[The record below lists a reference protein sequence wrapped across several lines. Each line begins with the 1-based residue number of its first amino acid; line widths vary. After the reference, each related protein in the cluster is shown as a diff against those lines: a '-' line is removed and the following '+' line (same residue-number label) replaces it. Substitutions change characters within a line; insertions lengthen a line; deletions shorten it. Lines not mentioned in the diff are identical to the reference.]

1 MKRTHCMILW
11 LSLLAAHP
19 LSFAHGSPHKDKS
32 DKAVQYEQQ
41 EWGVAGAAAK
51 VQRVVRVAM
60 SDDMRFTPSLIKIK
74 QGQTIRF
81 MIHNQGSVLHEFV
94 LGTRPVLE
102 AHAELMKRFPDME
115 HDEPYMA
122 HVMPGQTGEI
132 VWTFN
137 RAGEF
142 DFACLMPGHF
152 EAGMVGRV
160 VVSTQKE
167 NSK

>member
-1 MKRTHCMILW
+1 MKHMHRTTLW
-11 LSLLAAHP
+11 FSLALACS

-41 EWGVAGAAAK
+41 EWGIAGAPAK

-81 MIHNQGSVLHEFV
+81 MIHNQGAVLHEFV
-94 LGTRPVLE
+94 LGTRQVLE

-115 HDEPYMA
+115 HDEPHMA
-122 HVMPGQTGEI
+122 HVTPGQTGEI

-167 NSK
+167 ISK

>member
-1 MKRTHCMILW
+1 MKRTHCIILG
-11 LSLLAAHP
+11 LSLLTGHP
-19 LSFAHGSPHKDKS
+19 MSFGHGSPHKDTS
-32 DKAVQYEQQ
+32 DKAIQYEQQ
-41 EWGVAGAAAK
+41 EWGVAGSPAK
-51 VQRVVRVAM
+51 VQRVIRVAI

-81 MIHNQGSVLHEFV
+81 MIRNQGAVLHELV

-160 VVSTQKE
+160 VVSTLKE
-167 NSK
+167 ISK

>member
-19 LSFAHGSPHKDKS
+19 LSFAHGSAHKDKS

-41 EWGVAGAAAK
+41 EWGLAGAPAK

-74 QGQTIRF
+74 HGQTIRF

-94 LGTRPVLE
+94 LGTRQVLE

-137 RAGEF
+137 RTGEF

-160 VVSTQKE
+160 VVVTQKE